1 MVMLTEVKADT
12 RHYFIDAKNRIQGEY
27 KTWWYANGQLLEHC
41 FYIDDEYH
49 GERKYWDPDGTLV
62 SHKFWVNDDIY
73 RDLLVN
79 PVDNKDKFLIALETG
94 AKWLC

>member
-1 MVMLTEVKADT
+1 MLTEVKADT
-12 RHYFIDAKNRIQGEY
+12 RHYFIDAQDRIQGEA
-27 KTWWYANGQLLEHC
+27 KWWWDNGTMWEHC
-41 FYIDDEYH
+41 FYIDDKCH
-49 GERKYWDPDGTLV
+49 GERKIWDPDGTLV